1 MKKRYT
7 NIDEDDHLGTF
18 KDILKWQR
26 SRPKKVIDFA
36 VPQHANKELS
46 FLQTNRTHQ
55 TITWIGHSTFFIQK
69 EGLNIL
75 TDPVWANRMGFS
87 KRLTAPGL
95 PLGEMP
101 NIDVV
106 LISHGHYDHLHINT
120 LKRIKGNPL
129 FIIPEGLGNLFK
141 RHRMTNYLELAWYEQ
156 HTIGELQIHFVPAK
170 HWTRRMLWDTN
181 SSHWGG
187 YVLQTASDDNS
198 IYFAGDSGYFRGFKE
213 IGERFTIHT
222 ALMPIGAYEPEWFMH
237 PSHVT
242 PEEAIQAFR
251 DVGAKVFIPMHYGA
265 FMLADDT
272 PREALDRLEEAWSR
286 IVSNTAELKQL
297 ELGETIKYEE

>member
-7 NIDEDDHLGTF
+7 NLDEDDRLGTF
-18 KDILKWQR
+18 KDVLKWQR

-46 FLQTNRTHQ
+46 FLQTNRSQQ

-95 PLGEMP
+95 SLEELPD
-101 NIDVV
+101 IDVV

-120 LKRIKGNPL
+120 LKRIKGKPL
-129 FIIPEGLGNLFK
+129 FIIPEGLGYLFK
-141 RHRMTNYLELAWYEQ
+141 RNKLTNYLELRWYEQ
-156 HTIGELQIHFVPAK
+156 QKIGTLQIHFVPAK

-181 SSHWGG
+181 TSHWGG
-187 YVLQTASDDNS
+187 FVLQTANDENS

-213 IGERFTIHT
+213 IGDRFTIHT
-222 ALMPIGAYEPEWFMH
+222 ALMPIGAYEPEWFMY

-242 PEEAIQAFR
+242 PEEAIQAFH
-251 DVGAKVFIPMHYGA
+251 DVGAKFFIPMHYGA

-272 PREALDRLEEAWSR
+272 PKEALDRLDDAWDKMAT
-286 IVSNTAELKQL
+286 NTAELKL
-297 ELGETIKYEE
+297 LALGETLKY

>member
-7 NIDEDDHLGTF
+7 NLDSDDRLGTF
-18 KDILKWQR
+18 KDVLKWQR
-26 SRPKKVIDFA
+26 SRPKKVVDFA
-36 VPQHANKELS
+36 VPQHANKEGS
-46 FLQTNRTHQ
+46 FLQTNRTEQ

-95 PLGEMP
+95 PLEEIP
-101 NIDVV
+101 NIDIV

-120 LKRIKGNPL
+120 LKRIKGKPL
-129 FIIPEGLGNLFK
+129 FIIPEGLGYLFK
-141 RHRMTNYLELAWYEQ
+141 RHKLINYLELAWYEQ

-187 YVLQTASDDNS
+187 YVLKTANDDNS
-198 IYFAGDSGYFRGFKE
+198 LYFAGDSGYFRGFKE

-222 ALMPIGAYEPEWFMH
+222 ALMPIGAYDPEWFMH

-242 PEEAIQAFR
+242 PEEAIQAFH

-272 PREALDRLEEAWSR
+272 PKEALDRLDVAWSKF
-286 IVSNTAELKQL
+286 VTNETELKQL
-297 ELGETIKYEE
+297 ELGETLKY

>member
-7 NIDEDDHLGTF
+7 NLDSDDRLGTF
-18 KDILKWQR
+18 KDVLKWQR
-26 SRPKKVIDFA
+26 SRPKKVVDFA
-36 VPQHANKELS
+36 VPQHANKEGS
-46 FLQTNRTHQ
+46 FLQTNRTEQ

-95 PLGEMP
+95 PLEEIP
-101 NIDVV
+101 NIDIV

-120 LKRIKGNPL
+120 LKRIKGKPL
-129 FIIPEGLGNLFK
+129 FIIPEGLGYLFK
-141 RHRMTNYLELAWYEQ
+141 RHKLTNYLELAWYEQ

-187 YVLQTASDDNS
+187 FVLQTANDDNS

-242 PEEAIQAFR
+242 PEEAIQAFH
-251 DVGAKVFIPMHYGA
+251 DVGAKLFIPMHYGA

-272 PREALDRLEEAWSR
+272 PKEALDRLDVAWSKLA
-286 IVSNTAELKQL
+286 SNMAELKQL
-297 ELGETIKYEE
+297 KLGETLKF